1 MRSRTFY
8 MISTIIVLSLAL
20 WGIRLSNFE
29 PNAQK
34 ALEGSIHFNGWD
46 ENELYL
52 LGGQWQYFP
61 NLLAEDLN
69 TKSSSKK
76 STLATLPHLWPGDA
90 RYDGRG
96 FGFGVY
102 RLSLSGLEPL
112 KNYAMMLRDASAA
125 YRVSANGKT
134 VFSNGVVG
142 KFADDY
148 SAFMKTEQGVFY
160 ADGQGKAEI
169 LIEVSNFDN
178 GKGGLWTIPYFGSV
192 ESVFFLSMREK
203 LVETYL
209 YTTMLTLGLFFFALY
224 AFSRDEKSML
234 FLGVFSILSALR
246 LTMMGHRQIFG
257 MVPDL
262 SWVLQNRLEYM
273 IGYMLLPVFGY
284 LTCALDFVKPKRG
297 MIYAYHGLTAVAL
310 ILTLFMPKPIYDAYF
325 TLYKVLIFILAGYF
339 LTVVVQGLKMK
350 ADGAPV
356 IILAYLI
363 MAAGAF
369 TELFVREDPFN
380 TSFATLIMV
389 LLFAE
394 VIIVKFVSHKR
405 LKESLEASIITDQ
418 LTGAFN
424 RFHLEQLINVSAPD
438 QRHAQRSH
446 VLFIDID
453 KFKTYND
460 TYGHAA
466 GDEILRAVAV
476 RLKACV
482 RETDK
487 VFRYGGD
494 EFVILAEALPDLKV
508 HDLVNRIHESFTVP
522 IVISNQSFNLRLSI
536 GTSTYHGSQDSLSAA
551 IYRSDEHMYALRRM
565 EAGSAT

>member
-1 MRSRTFY
+1 

-34 ALEGSIHFNGWD
+34 ALGGSIHFNQVG
-46 ENELYL
+46 ENELYV
-52 LGGQWQYFP
+52 LGGQWQYYP
-61 NLLAEDLN
+61 NVLAEDLS
-69 TKSSSKK
+69 TDAILEQ
-76 STLATLPHLWPGDA
+76 STLVTLPHVWPGDA

-96 FGFGVY
+96 FRFGVY
-102 RLSLSGLEPL
+102 RLKLSGLEPL

-142 KFADDY
+142 KSADDY
-148 SAFMKTEQGVFY
+148 SAFMKTEQGVFFSN
-160 ADGQGKAEI
+160 DQGQAEI

-178 GKGGLWTIPYFGSV
+178 SRGGMWTTPYFGSV
-192 ESVFFLSMREK
+192 SSIFFLSMREK

-234 FLGVFSILSALR
+234 FLGVYSILSALR

-262 SWVLQNRLEYM
+262 SWALQNRLEYM
-273 IGYMLLPVFGY
+273 IGYLLLPVFGY
-284 LTCALDFVKPKRG
+284 LTCALDFVKSKRS
-297 MIYAYHGLTAVAL
+297 MMYFYHGLAAAAL

-325 TLYKVLIFILAGYF
+325 YLYKVLIFILSGYF
-339 LTVVVQGLKMK
+339 LTVVIQGLKKK

-363 MAAGAF
+363 MATGAF
-369 TELFVREDPFN
+369 TELFVAEDPFN

-394 VIIVKFVSHKR
+394 VIIVKFISHKR

-424 RFHLEQLINVSAPD
+424 RFHLEQLSNVSAPD
-438 QRHAQRSH
+438 PRHPGCCH

-482 RETDK
+482 READK

-494 EFVILAEALPDLKV
+494 EFVILAEALPNLKV
-508 HDLVNRIHESFTVP
+508 HDLVNRIHESFDVP
-522 IVISNQSFNLRLSI
+522 IVVSKQSFNLRLSI
-536 GTSTYHGSQDSLSAA
+536 GTSTYHGSQDSLNAA

-565 EAGSAT
+565 EAASAT